1 MTKNG
6 KLTVLDRIINALGSD
21 ALNASEIQSRMGGS
35 FTKQHVSQEIARKP
49 EYFEKVSRGVYKVA
63 GDMSASNIISNNP
76 LPVKEMKKPAKVSS
90 KKKIVPTSASLLL
103 TDEEKRVKE
112 EIKALTV
119 RLKKIERAKSCL
131 D

>member
-63 GDMSASNIISNNP
+63 GDMSASSNP
-76 LPVKEMKKPAKVSS
+76 LPIKEMKKPAKVSS